1 MALAELRSNI
11 ISHKKTISV
20 YGLGNVG
27 APIACAWLRAGAKLI
42 GVDISDALLDGI
54 KNGTSHKKEPTVSET
69 LTKGLSDGLL
79 NLTTDGVA
87 ASKESDIKIMIV
99 PVAIKDKKIDLQNL
113 ITVSNNIGEGLKK
126 GDIVIV
132 CPSLPPGT
140 TRKIILPI
148 LEKNSGLKVEDD
160 FYLLYN
166 PERIY
171 EGRAIQDIEDNYPA
185 VVAGAGTKSSEIGK
199 ELLSIIAKKGAKVL
213 SSLEDAEAEKLFEG
227 VYRDVNIALANELA
241 DFCEKMGINF
251 WEAREAANSQPFCH
265 LHYPGTGVGG
275 LCIPIYPQFVINSAK
290 EIGKDLRILEYSRA
304 INDNMPKKCV
314 NDAIDLLVQN
324 KKNFNT
330 SKIAVLG
337 LGFRGEVTDSRLSP
351 SYAVVE
357 EFTKKG
363 YAVMIHDPFIPHD
376 ENIPKSVIL
385 SSDLQSVLDK
395 ADLVFISTDHKQY
408 KNLDSEIFKN
418 TKKPLLIYDGR
429 NILNPQNG
437 MDGFVKTIGK
447 P

>member
-1 MALAELRSNI
+1 MALAELHSNI
-11 ISHKKTISV
+11 ISHKKIVSV

-42 GVDISDALLDGI
+42 GVDISNTLLDGI

-79 NLTTDGVA
+79 SLTTDGVA
-87 ASKESDIKIMIV
+87 ASKDSDIKIMIV

-113 ITVSNNIGEGLKK
+113 ITVSNNVGEGLKK
-126 GDIVIV
+126 DDTVIV
-132 CPSLPPGT
+132 CPSLPSGT
-140 TRKIILPI
+140 TRKIIMPI
-148 LEKNSGLKVEDD
+148 LEKKSGLKVEDD

-185 VVAGAGTKSSEIGK
+185 IVAGAGMKSTAIGK
-199 ELLSIIAKKGAKVL
+199 ELLSIIAKKGVKVL
-213 SSLEDAEAEKLFEG
+213 SSLENAEAEKLFEG
-227 VYRDVNIALANELA
+227 IYRDVNIALANELA

-290 EIGKDLRILEYSRA
+290 EIGKDLRILEYSRV
-304 INDNMPKKCV
+304 INNNMPKKCV
-314 NDAIDLLVQN
+314 NDAIELLVKN
-324 KKNFNT
+324 KKNSST

-351 SYAVVE
+351 SYVVVE

-363 YAVMIHDPFIPHD
+363 YTVTIHDPFIFQD

-429 NILNPQNG
+429 NILNPQNSV
-437 MDGFVKTIGK
+437 DGFIKTIGK

>member
-1 MALAELRSNI
+1 MALTELRSNI
-11 ISHKKTISV
+11 ISHKKVISV

-42 GVDISDALLDGI
+42 GVDISTALLDDI
-54 KNGTSHKKEPTVSET
+54 KNGTSHKKEPKVSET

-79 NLTTDGVA
+79 SLTTDGVK
-87 ASKESDIKIMIV
+87 ASKKSDIKIMIV

-113 ITVSNNIGEGLKK
+113 ISVSNNIGEGLKK
-126 GDIVIV
+126 GDTVIV

-140 TRKIILPI
+140 TRKILLPI
-148 LEKNSGLKVEDD
+148 LEKKSELKVEDD

-185 VVAGAGTKSSEIGK
+185 IVSGAGMQSIIVGK
-199 ELLSIIAKKGAKVL
+199 ELLNIIAKKGVKTL

-241 DFCEKMGINF
+241 DFCEKIGINF

-290 EIGKDLRILEYSRA
+290 ELGKDLRILEYSRT

-314 NDAIDLLVQN
+314 NDAIDLLVKN
-324 KKNFNT
+324 KKNINT

-337 LGFRGEVTDSRLSP
+337 LGFRGDVTDSRLSP
-351 SYAVVE
+351 SYVVVE

-363 YAVMIHDPFIPHD
+363 CTVMIHDPFIFHD
-376 ENIPKSVIL
+376 DNIPKSVVL
-385 SSDLQSVLDK
+385 SSDLLFVLDK

-408 KNLDSEIFKN
+408 KDLDSNIFKN
-418 TKKPLLIYDGR
+418 TTKPLLIYDGR
-429 NILNPQNG
+429 NILNSQNN
-437 MDGFVKTIGK
+437 MDAFIKTVGK